1 MTMVMTRMTRAVTMP
16 PWASHCASGG
26 NVGVTFM
33 TMFLHVVGGI
43 TSPCVLLGCRLL
55 LRQSLAGLTKE
66 GALMKLSDTNQGR
79 LRIADSL
86 RATLL
91 GLILQSLGDDYLELA
106 DGTAPSEQRLDRAVW
121 LTSEEAESGVAAK
134 LDAAIATFEAQLAE
148 LGLRGVVHVA
158 SDGWLIDER
167 QRIRAR
173 LYGEAGEG

>member
-1 MTMVMTRMTRAVTMP
+1 
-16 PWASHCASGG
+16 
-26 NVGVTFM
+26 
-33 TMFLHVVGGI
+33 
-43 TSPCVLLGCRLL
+43 
-55 LRQSLAGLTKE
+55 
-66 GALMKLSDTNQGR
+66 MKLSDTNQGR

-121 LTSEEAESGVAAK
+121 LTAEEAESGVAAK

-148 LGLRGVVHVA
+148 LGLRGVIHVA